1 MGRKKKVFV
10 VYVVIAVVIILMLL
24 CLPFAVQ
31 AQSVQ
36 GGAHLEVNFFQTF
49 NHVDFTVSWTTD
61 DPDGTWHFL
70 FGDGTETV
78 LTGASG
84 TATFSHDYAYNVGG
98 VIAYQASI
106 ELPSAGGSGY
116 WADPWIGEI
125 VIDDRSKEKTYT
137 VYLPLIMNASPAP
150 YCSITVSTQ
159 DVNHI
164 VFDATWSGAGDGVHS
179 FEFGDGSVTDQF
191 SGPNGNASTWHD
203 YAYPGGNFII
213 TMKLDGGGSCFTKV
227 LVDWP

>member
-1 MGRKKKVFV
+1 MKKLV
-10 VYVVIAVVIILMLL
+10 M
-24 CLPFAVQ
+24 FAVCSLLVLGLPVRVS
-31 AQSVQ
+31 AGSLQ
-36 GGAHLEVNFFQTF
+36 GGAQLDVSFTQSF
-49 NHVDFTVSWTTD
+49 NHVDFTVTWVTD
-61 DPDGTWHFL
+61 DPDGAWHFL
-70 FGDGTETV
+70 FGDNTETV

-84 TATFSHDYAYNVGG
+84 TATFSHDYAYNVGD

-106 ELPSAGGSGY
+106 ELPSVGGSGY
-116 WADPWIGEI
+116 WTDPWTGEI
-125 VIDDRSKEKTYT
+125 VIDDRSKEETYT
-137 VYLPLIMNASPAP
+137 VYLPLVMNADPVP

-159 DVNHI
+159 DVNHV

-191 SGPNGNASTWHD
+191 SGSNGSGLTWHD

-213 TMKLDGGGSCFTKV
+213 TMELSGGGSCFTKV